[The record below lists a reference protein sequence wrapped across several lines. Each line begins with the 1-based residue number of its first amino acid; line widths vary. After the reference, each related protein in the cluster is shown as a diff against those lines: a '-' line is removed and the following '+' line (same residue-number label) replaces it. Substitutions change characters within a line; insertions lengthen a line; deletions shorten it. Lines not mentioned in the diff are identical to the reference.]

1 MPKNSFLK
9 GLEVWS
15 TQGITRVRYLHWY
28 KQWPLRSIW
37 DEKFLTQHSN
47 YLLMNSFSWLFLLDK
62 TRYEHVV
69 FFETQKFSKPNSR
82 VHRFVSFTIN
92 TFSPVG
98 HFVSSTTCKS
108 ILQESSMIWWMLWRV
123 LLREYSPTCQ
133 CTARH
138 RTQLTCRV
146 RTRSKHPP
154 VPLPHQLWRW
164 VQWAGSPRNLDSPI
178 GVHGYPCLFC
188 PF

>member
-1 MPKNSFLK
+1 MIDPRYHACTLFALIQAMASALYLGRKIFDSTFSLFSDEFVFLIF
-9 GLEVWS
+9 V
-15 TQGITRVRYLHWY
+15 
-28 KQWPLRSIW
+28 
-37 DEKFLTQHSN
+37 
-47 YLLMNSFSWLFLLDK
+47 LDK

-82 VHRFVSFTIN
+82 IHRFASFTIN
-92 TFSPVG
+92 TFSPLG

-123 LLREYSPTCQ
+123 LPREYSPTCQ

-146 RTRSKHPP
+146 RTRSKRPET
-154 VPLPHQLWRW
+154 
-164 VQWAGSPRNLDSPI
+164 SFIS
-178 GVHGYPCLFC
+178 
-188 PF
+188 